1 MIEMDFEI
9 ARIESL
15 ILSYSCA
22 DSSRFIVS
30 RNDPMNIVGEIHSL
44 DTNEFRKFP
53 RRKGRNYLE
62 GINKRKKR
70 ERIERGK
77 RDKR

>member
-15 ILSYSCA
+15 ILSYSYA

-30 RNDPMNIVGEIHSL
+30 RNDSMNIVGEIHSL
-44 DTNEFRKFP
+44 DTNEFESFHEEKEEITS
-53 RRKGRNYLE
+53 KG
-62 GINKRKKR
+62 
-70 ERIERGK
+70 
-77 RDKR
+77 

>member
-1 MIEMDFEI
+1 
-9 ARIESL
+9 
-15 ILSYSCA
+15 
-22 DSSRFIVS
+22 
-30 RNDPMNIVGEIHSL
+30 MNIVEEIHSL
-44 DTNEFRKFP
+44 ATNEFRKFP